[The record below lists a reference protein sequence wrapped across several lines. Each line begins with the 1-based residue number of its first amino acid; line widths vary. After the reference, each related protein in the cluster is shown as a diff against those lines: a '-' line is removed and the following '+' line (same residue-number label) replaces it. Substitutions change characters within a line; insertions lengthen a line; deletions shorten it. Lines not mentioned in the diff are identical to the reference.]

1 MIGKKEKKMD
11 NITKYLNKIA
21 YKFPKGY
28 PDVNNPE
35 EKAMLLEMVNNLI
48 KEDEDDKI
56 TKNDLIKLINDLDL
70 DDDQVQKLFNRTKN
84 FTTYR
89 PIKKTLDRKNYN
101 KLILKKFSKEIQDL
115 IEDLPKNEVDNFVNY
130 LQDTDKKIDFPTNST
145 GNLFKT
151 LSKTGVPDEV
161 VSKIIYHTSQ
171 DEGVRGV
178 GMGEVGMSLLFK
190 NVGSS
195 TSGKGDLSINGEEF
209 EIKGTPATLGE
220 KPFNLIS
227 VFNEKLGK
235 YGIEVLGGKAGILFN
250 DKKYGMNQLDQV
262 LVDAYKGTDNKA
274 DFKSDF
280 KEILTNDNKL
290 GNNNVDARFNNI
302 DFTNPESFNT
312 EIGLMNFIRY
322 ADKEGFN
329 HFLVHDFG
337 KSGANTGKYIYVKG
351 SPEEMANQ
359 LEANGVQFQT
369 ITPNL
374 LRPRIG
380 FGTTGYKQE

>member
-1 MIGKKEKKMD
+1 MD
-11 NITKYLNKIA
+11 PITKYLNNIA

-28 PDVNNPE
+28 PDVNDSKDME
-35 EKAMLLEMVNNLI
+35 LLNEMVKDFI
-48 KEDEDDKI
+48 KEDEDKI
-56 TKNDLIKLINDLDL
+56 TKKDLINLINDLEL
-70 DDDQVQKLFNRTKN
+70 DDDQVQKLFDRTKN

-101 KLILKKFSKEIQDL
+101 PIILKKFSKEIQDL
-115 IEDLPKNEVDNFVNY
+115 IEDLPKNEVDNFIEY
-130 LQDTDKKIDFPTNST
+130 LQNADNKINFPTNST

-151 LSKTGVPDEV
+151 LAKTGVPDEV

-171 DEGVRGV
+171 DEGKRGV

-195 TSGKGDLSINGEEF
+195 TSGKGDLSIDGEEF

-220 KPFNLIS
+220 KPFNLVS
-227 VFNEKLGK
+227 TFNEKLGK
-235 YGIEVLGGKAGILFN
+235 YGIDVKGGNGGIIFN
-250 DKKYGMNQLDQV
+250 NKKYGMNQLDQV
-262 LVDAYKGTDNKA
+262 LVDASNATDDKEGLKA
-274 DFKSDF
+274 AFKD
-280 KEILTNDNKL
+280 ILVNDNKL
-290 GNNNVDARFNNI
+290 GSAAVDARFKNI
-302 DFTNPESFNT
+302 NFKDPESFNT

-322 ADKEGFN
+322 AEKEGFN

-337 KSGANTGKYIYVKG
+337 ASGANTGKYIYVSG
-351 SPEEMANQ
+351 NPEEMANQ
-359 LEANGVQFQT
+359 LKANGVQFQT

-380 FGTTGYKQE
+380 FGSSGYKQE